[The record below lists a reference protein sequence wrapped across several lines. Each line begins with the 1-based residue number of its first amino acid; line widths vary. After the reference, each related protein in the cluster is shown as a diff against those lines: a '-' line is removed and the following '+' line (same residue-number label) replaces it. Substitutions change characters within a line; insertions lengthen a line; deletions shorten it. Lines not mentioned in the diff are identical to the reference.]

1 MSNLGRSFEGP
12 ITLTPHG
19 VRRVPASL
27 PRQPLATMEID
38 SADILVAHALPSRPP
53 PPLPV
58 ARAPQPTLAF
68 LVLRPT
74 LLALT
79 GYLGIGIGIG
89 VAVGLVG
96 LGLVRLVW

>member
-1 MSNLGRSFEGP
+1 MALGPSFEGP

-27 PRQPLATMEID
+27 PRLPLATMELD

-53 PPLPV
+53 PPLPI
-58 ARAPQPTLAF
+58 ASPTLA
-68 LVLRPT
+68 LPLLRPT
-74 LLALT
+74 LLALS